1 MTVRDLISALDLQV
15 LTEGD
20 LDLPIENGY
29 CGDLL
34 SWVMGRMPHGSVWFT
49 IMSNRNVLAVAVL
62 AEAPAIVLCEGVVPD
77 EDVLEKAREEELT
90 LLTSPEGAF
99 TLAGRVYAMLGQTK

>member
-1 MTVRDLISALDLQV
+1 MTVREMAASLELQL

-20 LDLPIENGY
+20 LDAPIENGY

-34 SWVMGRMPHGSVWFT
+34 SWVMGRIPHGSAWIT

-62 AEAPAIVLCEGVVPD
+62 AEVRAILFAEGVVPE
-77 EDVLEKAREEELT
+77 EDVLQKAREEGLT
-90 LLTSPEGAF
+90 LLTSPRSAF
-99 TLAGRVYAMLGQTK
+99 SLAGSLSAMLEQSK

>member
-90 LLTSPEGAF
+90 LLASPEGAF